1 MTDSVEL
8 AQVAYQ
14 AYGEAVGFKN
24 YRGDPMPVWDDL
36 GDTIQQAWTGAA
48 EAVRNRTERDFLQS
62 SIARMDHS
70 GVVTAGRLPA
80 LSGPGQEMLCE
91 WVRANGLDPHDV
103 PTGAGFEI
111 DDGQLTIEVVV
122 CDDDGNSVIARS
134 GFYGVERTVR
144 TVPLVEPF
152 PFCHSPADQ
161 RPDAAA

>member
-24 YRGDPMPVWDDL
+24 YLGDPMPTWDDL

-48 EAVRNRTERDFLQS
+48 EAIRDRLERDLLQS
-62 SIARMDHS
+62 SITRMDHS
-70 GVVTAGRLPA
+70 GAASAGRLPRVCGA
-80 LSGPGQEMLCE
+80 AQEVLCD
-91 WVRANGLDPHDV
+91 WIRANGLDPQEI

-111 DDGQLTIEVVV
+111 HDGQLTIEVVV
-122 CDDDGNSVIARS
+122 LDDDGNSVIADS
-134 GFYGVERTVR
+134 GFYGVERTTR

-152 PFCHSPADQ
+152 PVRHWLSDS
-161 RPDAAA
+161 